1 MTMATM
7 TASWSDGK
15 RYWWLLS
22 PALPLLVLAGLIIIT
37 STAIFSGHGAR
48 RSSSTSWW
56 PFLDLMIGADRT
68 NPPDSAIADLE
79 RDRYYRWIV
88 YAYIPIQYGVTIYGA
103 WLAMRHTTGW
113 IAYVGLIFSV
123 GMINGIGINTA
134 HELGHKRENMERW
147 LSRITLAPVAY
158 GHFFVEHNRGHHRN
172 VATPED
178 PASSRMGE
186 SFWGVPAAHHGRFAA
201 LGMGA
206 WERER
211 LSRAR
216 PRPLALAKRKSS
228 GVGDDGC
235 GVSARLRSGSAG
247 RCCRSSS
254 LQAFYGA
261 SLLGVVNYI
270 EHYGLLRRKDANGRY
285 ARCEPE
291 HSWNN
296 NHIMSNVFLYQL
308 QRHSD
313 HHANPMRRFQALRH
327 FDNSPQLPVGY
338 AGMLLP
344 AYIPVWWYRLM
355 DKRVI
360 AHYRAI
366 SPGRIC
372 SPPPAARRSW
382 RGIRTRLAA
391 E

>member
-1 MTMATM
+1 ME
-7 TASWSDGK
+7 G
-15 RYWWLLS
+15 
-22 PALPLLVLAGLIIIT
+22 
-37 STAIFSGHGAR
+37 
-48 RSSSTSWW
+48 
-56 PFLDLMIGADRT
+56 
-68 NPPDSAIADLE
+68 
-79 RDRYYRWIV
+79 DRYYRWIV

-103 WLAMRHTTGW
+103 WLAMRPQTSW
-113 IAYVGLIFSV
+113 LAYAGLIFSV

-134 HELGHKRENMERW
+134 HELGHKRESLERW
-147 LSRITLAPVAY
+147 LARITLAPVAY

-186 SFWGVPAAHHGRFAA
+186 SFWAFLPRTMIGSLRSAWA
-201 LGMGA
+201 L
-206 WERER
+206 ERER
-211 LSRAR
+211 LSRRGHGPWHWQNENLQAWAMTALLFGA
-216 PRPLALAKRKSS
+216 LALWLGWA
-228 GVGDDGC
+228 
-235 GVSARLRSGSAG
+235 ALPFLF
-247 RCCRSSS
+247 

-261 SLLGVVNYI
+261 SLLEVVNYI
-270 EHYGLLRRKDANGRY
+270 EHYGLLRQKDETGRY
-285 ARCEPE
+285 VRCWPE

-327 FDNSPQLPVGY
+327 FDDSPQLPVGY

-344 AYIPVWWYRLM
+344 AYIPFVWYRLM

-360 AHYRAI
+360 AHYRGDLTKANLQP
-366 SPGRIC
+366 SRRQRLLTRY
-372 SPPPAARRSW
+372 AAA
-382 RGIRTRLAA
+382 AA

>member
-1 MTMATM
+1 MTTATM
-7 TASWSDGK
+7 TASWTDGK

-22 PALPLLVLAGLIIIT
+22 PALPLLVLVGLINFHIN
-37 STAIFSGHGAR
+37 GAVFGAWG
-48 RSSSTSWW
+48 TPLIVYLIV
-56 PFLDLMIGADRT
+56 PFLDLLIGADKT
-68 NPPDSAIADLE
+68 NPPDTAIMDLE

-103 WLAMRHTTGW
+103 WLAIQPTTSW
-113 IAYVGLIFSV
+113 LAFVGLIFSV

-134 HELGHKRENMERW
+134 HELGHKRENLERW
-147 LSRITLAPVAY
+147 LARITLAPVAY

-186 SFWGVPAAHHGRFAA
+186 SFWAFLPRTMIGSLRS
-201 LGMGA
+201 A
-206 WERER
+206 WSLERER
-211 LSRAR
+211 LSRRGQGVWNRDNENLQSWAMTVV
-216 PRPLALAKRKSS
+216 LFGALAIWLGPK
-228 GVGDDGC
+228 V
-235 GVSARLRSGSAG
+235 LPF
-247 RCCRSSS
+247 
-254 LQAFYGA
+254 LLIQAFYGA
-261 SLLGVVNYI
+261 SLLEVVNYI
-270 EHYGLLRRKDANGRY
+270 EHYGLLRQKDANGRY
-285 ARCEPE
+285 VRCEPE

-327 FDNSPQLPVGY
+327 FENSPQLPVGY

-344 AYIPVWWYRLM
+344 AYFPFFWYRLM

-360 AHYRAI
+360 AHYRGDLAKANLQP
-366 SPGRIC
+366 S
-372 SPPPAARRSW
+372 RREKLLRRYAS
-382 RGIRTRLAA
+382 A
-391 E
+391 